1 MRVDGKI
8 AIITGAASGIGAAT
22 AEAMAASGADLA
34 LVDITEKG
42 LLKIRESLFRYNNR
56 RIKTYTVDVTNYNKV
71 QKTGLKVF
79 SDFKKV
85 DILVNCVGGGKEGT
99 LGFRELEE
107 NSWDRQI
114 KLNLNSTFNCVKMVI
129 DKMIEQGSG
138 KIINFSSVA
147 ALRGGGMFGKGA
159 YSTAKAGIIG
169 LTKALAREL
178 GPYGIHV
185 NVVTPGLHITPLTQ
199 VHSREALKAVE
210 DSLPLRCSGQPEKL
224 AQLVVFLASDNA
236 QFITGSVITV
246 DGGFAMH

>member
-1 MRVDGKI
+1 MRLDGKI
-8 AIITGAASGIGAAT
+8 AMVTGAASGIGAAT

-34 LVDITEKG
+34 LIDINEKG
-42 LLKIRESLFRYNNR
+42 LLKLRGALSKYDRV
-56 RIKTYTVDVTNYNKV
+56 IKTYTVDVTDYDIV
-71 QKTGLKVF
+71 QKAGKKIF

-85 DILVNCVGGGKEGT
+85 DILVNCAGGGKDAF
-99 LGFRELEE
+99 LGFRELDLD
-107 NSWDRQI
+107 SWDRQI
-114 KLNLNSTFNCVKMVI
+114 KLNLDSTFYCTKVVI
-129 DKMIEQGSG
+129 EKMIEQKSG

-147 ALRGGGMFGKGA
+147 GLRGGGMFGRGA
-159 YSTAKAGIIG
+159 YSTAKAGIVG

-185 NVVTPGLHITPLTQ
+185 NAIAPGLHITPLTEIN
-199 VHSREALKAVE
+199 SKEALKAVE
-210 DSLPLRCSGQPEKL
+210 ESLPLRCSGQPSKL